1 MFKRWGFITLALV
14 LLVAMA
20 ACGGKTDNTSTGTG
34 TSNDATPSD
43 NTQQEPTITQL
54 TVGFVPSQEAE
65 NLEAKAEPLAKL
77 LSDQLGVPVKVFVST
92 NYNGL
97 IEAMGSGKTDI
108 GFLNPAGYVTAKEKG
123 YADVLLKAL
132 RHGSDSYR
140 AQFVVLKD
148 SPIQSI
154 DDIKGKKIAFVDP
167 QSTSGYIYPSVVLK
181 EHGIDPETDVQATMA
196 GGHDK
201 AILALLRGDV
211 DVAVSFD
218 DARTIVE
225 KTDPDVMNKTRIL
238 AYTEN
243 IPNDTVSVRAD
254 MPEEWKTKIKDAFL
268 AIAEDPEGKQV
279 IQDIYSHDGYAE
291 AQDSDFDVVRKA
303 NELMNK

>member
-1 MFKRWGFITLALV
+1 MLAIALMLIAV
-14 LLVAMA
+14 MA
-20 ACGGKTDNTSTGTG
+20 SCGGKTDNTGTDTG
-34 TSNDATPSD
+34 TSDAG
-43 NTQQEPTITQL
+43 QQSADAGEKTEVTQL

-65 NLEAKAEPLAKL
+65 NLEAKAEPLAQL
-77 LSDQLGVPVKVFVST
+77 LTDKLGVPVKVFVST

-123 YADVLLKAL
+123 YADVLLKAV
-132 RHGSDSYR
+132 RNGSDAYR
-140 AQFVVLKD
+140 AQFVVLND

-154 DDIKGKKIAFVDP
+154 EDIKGKKIAFVDP
-167 QSTSGYIYPSVVLK
+167 QSTSGYIYPSIVLK

-238 AYTEN
+238 AYTED
-243 IPNDTVSVRAD
+243 IPNDTISVRSD
-254 MPEEWKTKIKDAFL
+254 MSEEWKQKIKDAFL
-268 AIAEDPEGKQV
+268 AIAEDPEGKQI

-291 AQDSDFDVVRKA
+291 AKDSDFDVVRKA
-303 NELMNK
+303 NEMMNK